1 MQAVNS
7 AVAGASE
14 LVVGREKFQNN
25 HNREFAAS
33 VQVQAD
39 GGPSTFVY
47 VQNRLPLFAIQLHTV
62 LILPAT
68 YQRLDESG

>member
-7 AVAGASE
+7 VIAGASE
-14 LVVGREKFQNN
+14 LVVGREKLQD
-25 HNREFAAS
+25 REFVAP

-47 VQNRLPLFAIQLHTV
+47 IQNRLPLFAIQLHTA
-62 LILPAT
+62 LFLPAT
-68 YQRLDESG
+68 YQRPDESG